1 MLHPSYKLQIAS
13 NILEPR
19 TSDNVV
25 SIYVNL
31 SMNMP
36 TDIFEVILRMSDKS
50 LKFKQDDD
58 VSVSLGY
65 DQQHIEVFKGKVNSV
80 KSEVSKLRVISL
92 NSIWKLINQRMN
104 RLYEKQ
110 SAGKIVSDLAKVSG
124 VATGDIM
131 DGISFPSYV
140 IDDNKNVYEH
150 IRELAERCGFD
161 VYVTSNNKLT
171 FRKYSRDNVHTFEY
185 GKNVISA
192 DGYYYKPEFSSVKVF
207 GESPSSTKGSDTW
220 HWLTKKEVEG
230 VAGSGSAFIITDPV
244 LRDKDTA
251 EKVAKAKLNTLNRNL
266 FVTIETVG
274 KPEVKLGDTV
284 EIKSMPDSKLN
295 GDFQV
300 RSVEHIF
307 NKSEGFKTIIGC
319 RSVK

>member
-1 MLHPSYKLQIAS
+1 MLHPTYKLQIAS
-13 NILEPR
+13 DTLEPS
-19 TSDNVV
+19 TSDDVV

-31 SMNMP
+31 SMDIP
-36 TDIFEVILRMSDKS
+36 ADIFEAILRMSDKS

-58 VSVSLGY
+58 ISISLGY
-65 DQQHIEVFKGKVNSV
+65 NQQIIGVFKGKVDTV
-80 KSEVSKLRVISL
+80 KPEVSKLRVTGL

-110 SAGKIVSDLAKVSG
+110 SAGKIVSDLAKASG
-124 VATGDIM
+124 VATGEIM
-131 DGISFPSYV
+131 DGISFPSYAV
-140 IDDNKNVYEH
+140 DDNKSSYEH
-150 IRELAERCGFD
+150 IRELAKRCGFD
-161 VYVTSNNKLT
+161 VYVTSDNKLT
-171 FRKYSRDNVHTFEY
+171 FKKYSRENVHTFEY
-185 GKNVISA
+185 RKNIISV
-192 DGYYYKPEFSSVKVF
+192 DGYYYKSEFGSVKVF

-230 VAGSGSAFIITDPV
+230 MAGSGPALLITDPV

-251 EKVAKAKLNTLNRNL
+251 EKVAKAKLNILNRNL
-266 FVTIETVG
+266 LLTIETVG
-274 KPEVKLGDTV
+274 KSEVKLGDTL
-284 EIKSMPDSKLN
+284 EIKSMPDSNLN

-300 RSVEHIF
+300 RNVEHIF

>member
-1 MLHPSYKLQIAS
+1 MLHPAYKLQIAS
-13 NILEPR
+13 DTLDPS
-19 TSDNVV
+19 TSDDVV

-31 SMNMP
+31 SM
-36 TDIFEVILRMSDKS
+36 DIPVDSFEVILRMSDKS

-58 VSVSLGY
+58 VSISLGY
-65 DQQHIEVFKGKVNSV
+65 DQELIDVFKGKVDVV
-80 KSEVSKLRVISL
+80 KPEVSKIRVTGL
-92 NSIWKLINQRMN
+92 NSIWKLINQRTN

-110 SAGKIVSDLAKVSG
+110 SAGKIVSDLAKASG
-124 VATGDIM
+124 VATGEIT
-131 DGISFPSYV
+131 DGINLPSYV
-140 IDDNKNVYEH
+140 IDDNKNAYEH

-161 VYVTSNNKLT
+161 IYVTSDNKLI
-171 FRKYSRDNVHTFEY
+171 FKKYSRENVHTFEY
-185 GKNVISA
+185 GKNIVSA
-192 DGYYYKPEFSSVKVF
+192 DGYCYKSEFGSVKVF

-230 VAGSGSAFIITDPV
+230 VAGSGPTLMITDPV

-266 FVTIETVG
+266 LVNIETIG
-274 KPEVKLGDTV
+274 KPEVKIGDTL
-284 EIKSMPDSKLN
+284 EIKSMPDSNLN

-307 NKSEGFKTIIGC
+307 NKSEGFKSIIGC
-319 RSVK
+319 RSVR

>member
-1 MLHPSYKLQIAS
+1 MLHPTYKLQIAS
-13 NILEPR
+13 DTLEPS
-19 TSDNVV
+19 TSDDVV

-31 SMNMP
+31 SMDIP
-36 TDIFEVILRMSDKS
+36 ADIFEAILRMSDKS

-58 VSVSLGY
+58 ISISLGY
-65 DQQHIEVFKGKVNSV
+65 NQQIIEVFKGKIDTV
-80 KSEVSKLRVISL
+80 KPEVSKLRVTGL

-110 SAGKIVSDLAKVSG
+110 SAGKIVSDLAKASG
-124 VATGDIM
+124 VATGEIM
-131 DGISFPSYV
+131 DGISFPSYAV
-140 IDDNKNVYEH
+140 DDNKSSYEH
-150 IRELAERCGFD
+150 IRELAKRCGFD
-161 VYVTSNNKLT
+161 VYVTSDNKLT
-171 FRKYSRDNVHTFEY
+171 FKKYSRENVHTFEY
-185 GKNVISA
+185 RKNIISV
-192 DGYYYKPEFSSVKVF
+192 DGYYYKSEFGSVKVF

-230 VAGSGSAFIITDPV
+230 MAGSGPALLITDPV

-251 EKVAKAKLNTLNRNL
+251 EKVAKAKLNILNRNL
-266 FVTIETVG
+266 LLTIETVG
-274 KPEVKLGDTV
+274 KSEVKLGDTL
-284 EIKSMPDSKLN
+284 EIKSMPDSNLN

-300 RSVEHIF
+300 RNVEHIF

>member
-1 MLHPSYKLQIAS
+1 MLHPTYKLQIAS
-13 NILEPR
+13 DTLEPS
-19 TSDNVV
+19 TSDDVV

-31 SMNMP
+31 SMDIP
-36 TDIFEVILRMSDKS
+36 ADIFEAILRMSDKS

-58 VSVSLGY
+58 ISISLGY
-65 DQQHIEVFKGKVNSV
+65 NQQIIEVFKGKVDAV
-80 KSEVSKLRVISL
+80 KPEVSKLRVTGL

-110 SAGKIVSDLAKVSG
+110 SAGKIVSDLAKASG
-124 VATGDIM
+124 VATGEIM
-131 DGISFPSYV
+131 DGISFPSYAV
-140 IDDNKNVYEH
+140 DDNKSSYEH
-150 IRELAERCGFD
+150 IRELAKRCGFD
-161 VYVTSNNKLT
+161 VYVTSDNKLT
-171 FRKYSRDNVHTFEY
+171 FKKYSRENVHTFEY
-185 GKNVISA
+185 RKNIISV
-192 DGYYYKPEFSSVKVF
+192 DGYYYKSEFGSVKVF

-230 VAGSGSAFIITDPV
+230 MAGSGPALLITDPV

-251 EKVAKAKLNTLNRNL
+251 EKVAKAKLNILNRNL
-266 FVTIETVG
+266 LLTIETVG
-274 KPEVKLGDTV
+274 KSEVKLGDTL
-284 EIKSMPDSKLN
+284 EIKSMPDSNLN

-300 RSVEHIF
+300 RNVEHIF